1 MPDTKFESQ
10 RAKLRAKLEAAEAA
24 RQSLE
29 ADLGATSYADL
40 NDNGSR
46 SAAVAT
52 KIAVA
57 EADIRGLHAAAAEI
71 DRAELAEAEAA
82 EAGRRLQL
90 GKDLDRA
97 LAALERADAKLADEL
112 IAFAAAKAA
121 AEKAQDKAAMLASQL
136 GTELSGPDL
145 RPRLRFAAW
154 RADAALA
161 PMKSLELPAGWA
173 QIDADAGLR
182 IKRSAR
188 PLHPEPRP
196 AAPTRP
202 LAAVDPMPAPL
213 RPVDEPLGEGQI
225 PAALR
230 G

>member
-1 MPDTKFESQ
+1 MSIDYNAQ
-10 RAKLRAKLEAAEAA
+10 RARLADKLVAAEGA
-24 RQSLE
+24 RDALE
-29 ADLGATSYADL
+29 GDLGAASYADL
-40 NDNGSR
+40 EDGGSR
-46 SAAVAT
+46 AAVVAA
-52 KIAVA
+52 KIAA
-57 EADIRGLHAAAAEI
+57 TEADIRGLHAAAAEI
-71 DRAELAEAEAA
+71 DRADLAERAKAEADHRA
-82 EAGRRLQL
+82 DLAKQ
-90 GKDLDRA
+90 LDRA
-97 LAALERADAKLADEL
+97 LVALERADAKLADEL

-121 AEKAQDKAAMLASQL
+121 AEKAQDKAATLARQL
-136 GTELSGPDL
+136 GTKLTGPDL

-154 RADAALA
+154 KADAALP
-161 PMKSLELPAGWA
+161 PMESLELPPGWT
-173 QIDADAGLR
+173 QIDADADLR